1 MVGTPTTELPP
12 SSPVFTTFQSIHMLT
27 VPICVP
33 NTRFKDMTKPASK
46 SPNWGGARPNSGAK
60 CFNANSARMR
70 EHLVNK
76 VMESETDPT
85 DVVLEIMANKEEPA
99 NIRLAAIGLLYQHIL
114 PKQKQMDVTVTN
126 ELDGLTLD
134 EKVAK
139 VTALRQSILELRPD
153 MALPQLPII
162 EGTVV
167 NVSD

>member
-1 MVGTPTTELPP
+1 
-12 SSPVFTTFQSIHMLT
+12 
-27 VPICVP
+27 
-33 NTRFKDMTKPASK
+33 
-46 SPNWGGARPNSGAK
+46 
-60 CFNANSARMR
+60 MR

-126 ELDGLTLD
+126 ELGGLTLD